1 MSKKTIFTITILIVT
16 VSFLGMKILG
26 NSEKEKNSSVL
37 SSSVSSN
44 TQDSINK
51 SSPTIIPPVSA
62 IPVDKIE
69 VVHFH
74 GTHQCWSCITVGEY
88 ALKTIKEKFPE
99 EYQSGKIVFKDINGE
114 LKENKQIVV
123 KYQARGSSLFI
134 NAIRNT
140 QDNIQEEIKVWYLVN
155 DKEQFMQY
163 FEGRL
168 KDLLG
173 T

>member
-1 MSKKTIFTITILIVT
+1 MKHKPVLISIAVVLVLLGGFILYKRPINSKDTRIINPSTQLANTASSAPMSVAPA
-16 VSFLGMKILG
+16 
-26 NSEKEKNSSVL
+26 E
-37 SSSVSSN
+37 
-44 TQDSINK
+44 
-51 SSPTIIPPVSA
+51 
-62 IPVDKIE
+62 KIE

-74 GTHQCWSCITVGEY
+74 GTQQCWSCITVGEY
-88 ALKTIKEKFPE
+88 ALTTIKDKFPE
-99 EYQSGKIVFKDINGE
+99 EYRSGKIIYKDINGE
-114 LKENKQIVV
+114 LPENKEIVL

-134 NAIRNT
+134 NTVKNT

-155 DKEQFMQY
+155 DKEKFIEY